1 MKEKQL
7 VPLRPKDN
15 GEPRPEMTQKPEVL
29 SSYQL
34 QKEIQKLRQKKA
46 DEGLKANEAALLKS
60 YIHDLTQTMILEDSG
75 YAEVTD
81 ELREEV
87 RKQILELTDPKNA
100 LNPDELDFE
109 KALSPEIRR
118 RIVAVAEQILGYK
131 ESRRAEMKAA
141 LAKSLKQDFRKDL
154 PGITELLIWIDAAIK
169 RIREQREESAD
180 EIAKYV
186 PKGR

>member
-7 VPLRPKDN
+7 VPLKPK
-15 GEPRPEMTQKPEVL
+15 EKEEARPEKSKRPDVL
-29 SSYQL
+29 SSYEL
-34 QKEIQKLRQKKA
+34 QKKIQKLRQKKE
-46 DEGLKANEAALLKS
+46 DEGLSAYEAELLKS
-60 YIHDLTQTMILEDSG
+60 YIHDLTQTTLLEESG
-75 YAEVTD
+75 HGEVT
-81 ELREEV
+81 EEMRQEV

-100 LNPDELDFE
+100 IKPGELDFE
-109 KALSPEIRR
+109 RALSPEIRR

-141 LAKSLKQDFRKDL
+141 LAKSLKQDFRKEL
-154 PGITELLIWIDAAIK
+154 PEIPELLVWIDAAIK